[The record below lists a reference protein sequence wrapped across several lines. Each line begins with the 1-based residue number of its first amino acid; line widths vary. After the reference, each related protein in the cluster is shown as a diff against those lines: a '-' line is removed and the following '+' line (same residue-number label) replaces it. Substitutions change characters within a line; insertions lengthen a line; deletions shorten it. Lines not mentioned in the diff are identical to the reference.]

1 MDLYQDYLEAISSF
15 PENSYFAKAGFV
27 ACNNDE
33 SVNGNILIT
42 GINPSVPVNGQY
54 VPTSSYPKPFNGD
67 GHPYFSSLG
76 SFIPREKQD
85 KCGYLDIFPFYEK
98 EQKTLLANIR
108 GNEALIANVLRITQ
122 TEIERIAPS
131 LLIIANKSTYPFWG
145 ASEDCVWMGYD
156 FQKVSE
162 DNLPDSL
169 KNRGLDIRIIKG
181 FRQDEL
187 AQREIIYRPQ
197 EGVCRLKGTVA
208 IMYSH
213 SRNLASEQR
222 LTESDFI
229 ALYDF
234 SKIVKSISKYL

>member
-1 MDLYQDYLEAISSF
+1 MDLYQNYLETISSF
-15 PENSYFAKAGFV
+15 PENSYFAKTGFV

-33 SVNGNILIT
+33 SVNGNVLIT

-67 GHPYFSSLG
+67 GHPYFSKLG
-76 SFIPREKQD
+76 SFIPENLMSQ
-85 KCGYLDIFPFYEK
+85 CGYLDLFPFYEK
-98 EQKTLLANIR
+98 EQKTLLDNIR
-108 GNEALIANVLRITQ
+108 GNEASIANVIRVAQ

-156 FQKVSE
+156 FRKVSE
-162 DNLPDSL
+162 DDLPASL

-197 EGVCRLKGTVA
+197 DGVCRLKGTVA

-234 SKIVKSISKYL
+234 SKTVKSISKYL

>member
-1 MDLYQDYLEAISSF
+1 MDLYQDYLEVLLSF
-15 PENSYFAKAGFV
+15 PGNSYFAKAGFV
-27 ACNNDE
+27 FCDNDE
-33 SVNGNILIT
+33 SVNGNVLIT
-42 GINPSVPVNGQY
+42 GINPSVPVNDQY
-54 VPTSSYPKPFNGD
+54 SYPKPYNGD
-67 GHPYFSSLG
+67 GHPYFSKVG
-76 SFIPREKQD
+76 SFIPENLMSQ
-85 KCGYLDIFPFYEK
+85 CGYLDLFPFYEK
-98 EQKTLLANIR
+98 EQKTLLTNIR
-108 GNEALIANVLRITQ
+108 GNEAAIANVLRVTQ

-145 ASEDCVWMGYD
+145 ASDDCVWMGYE

-162 DNLPDSL
+162 DDMPASI
-169 KNRGLDIRIIKG
+169 KNKELDIRIIKG
-181 FRQDEL
+181 FRKDEL

-197 EGVCRLKGTVA
+197 DGVCRLKGTVA

>member
-1 MDLYQDYLEAISSF
+1 MPSSVYDCELSFVLDFCANFSDSLYIFYYIVPHVVCLVGCKSF
-15 PENSYFAKAGFV
+15 PTFKVCDHHGV
-27 ACNNDE
+27 VRC
-33 SVNGNILIT
+33 L
-42 GINPSVPVNGQY
+42 
-54 VPTSSYPKPFNGD
+54 
-67 GHPYFSSLG
+67 
-76 SFIPREKQD
+76 SFITKNLMSQ
-85 KCGYLDIFPFYEK
+85 CGYLDLFPFYEK

-145 ASEDCVWMGYD
+145 ASDDCVWMGYD

-162 DNLPDSL
+162 DDLPDSL

-187 AQREIIYRPQ
+187 ARREIIYRPQ
-197 EGVCRLKGTVA
+197 DGVCRLKGTVTV
-208 IMYSH
+208 MYSH
-213 SRNLASEQR
+213 SRNLASEHR
-222 LTESDFI
+222 LTESDFV
-229 ALYDF
+229 ALHDF